1 MTVSYSIRAERP
13 VIDKAKE
20 VARSYGM
27 DLASVTRALWAQI
40 GRTGEIPLTF
50 SRERPNAESMEAIR
64 ETEEMIRTGSGKA
77 FSNVDDFV
85 AALEA

>member
-1 MTVSYSIRAERP
+1 
-13 VIDKAKE
+13 
-20 VARSYGM
+20 M

-50 SRERPNAESMEAIR
+50 SREQPNNASREAIR

-77 FSNVDDFV
+77 FDNVDDFV
-85 AALEA
+85 ASLDA